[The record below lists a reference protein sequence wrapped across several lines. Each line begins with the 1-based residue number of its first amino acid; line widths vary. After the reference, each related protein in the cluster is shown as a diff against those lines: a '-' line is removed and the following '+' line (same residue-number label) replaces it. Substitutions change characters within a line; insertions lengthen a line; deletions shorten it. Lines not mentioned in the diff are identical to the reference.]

1 METITK
7 TERNILE
14 HLAPV
19 EYGLCHDT
27 YLCGISVENKNDY
40 MYSVRDKVRTWVEKN
55 GGKFTV
61 LSDKVISH
69 RLNKKGFVVQIVF
82 PAFGKRDMKNIMA
95 TLYPRNM
102 QRVHIK
108 SDEV

>member
-1 METITK
+1 MTITK
-7 TERNILE
+7 TEQNILD

-19 EYGLCHDT
+19 EYGLYHDT

-40 MYSVRDKVRTWVEKN
+40 MYSVRDKVQAWAEKN

-69 RLNKKGFVVQIVF
+69 RLNKKGFVVQIYF
-82 PAFGKRDMKNIMA
+82 PTFGKRDMKNIMA

-102 QRVHIK
+102 QRVHINP
-108 SDEV
+108 